1 MGHPGARRHDRMC
14 FVEHDASPGE
24 KRRGTMVYMLT
35 TPTCTSSI
43 AQLRV
48 RVCGVGSRR
57 KELGLGLLKEKQKS
71 DLGLGLG
78 LLKEKQKSE
87 LRVSRRCIEVERER
101 DSFRS
106 G

>member
-1 MGHPGARRHDRMC
+1 MIMSEGNRFD
-14 FVEHDASPGE
+14 
-24 KRRGTMVYMLT
+24 RRGFL
-35 TPTCTSSI
+35 
-43 AQLRV
+43 
-48 RVCGVGSRR
+48 
-57 KELGLGLLKEKQKS
+57 KGL
-71 DLGLGLG
+71 LGLG